1 LVRQGKSFW
10 IYYALRRCLAERK
23 PVIWLHQKVYHLFI
37 DDGVYAVPNDF
48 QPGSF
53 KSVVWTLVDSDESP
67 HGIPPDLIAHG
78 TRLFIMYVTSPAKH
92 RWSRLEKTVPF
103 FAVIIM
109 NPWTKKEIHL
119 A

>member
-48 QPGSF
+48 QAGSF

-78 TRLFIMYVTSPAKH
+78 TRLFVIYVTSPAKH